1 MAESVKEG
9 VAEER
14 KNTRN
19 GTQAEE
25 KRKYTKQKSRQ
36 TDLLLLLDV

>member
-1 MAESVKEG
+1 MKEG

-14 KNTRN
+14 KNMRKRKE
-19 GTQAEE
+19 AEE
-25 KRKYTKQKSRQ
+25 KRKYTKQKLRQ

>member
-1 MAESVKEG
+1 MKEG

-19 GTQAEE
+19 EAQAEE
-25 KRKYTKQKSRQ
+25 KRKYTKQKLRQ